1 PVGSDVYILWD
12 TRPEEWAPQNHSC
25 NPNTQYS
32 GLNVIA
38 SRDIEKNEELTLDY
52 ASFLDDQMEA
62 FVCTCGS
69 PNCRSWISNQ
79 KEPAGKKT
87 VKALA

>member
-1 PVGSDVYILWD
+1 MTKAFVDKNWNAAEKELFRKYAYPVGSDVYILWD

-38 SRDIEKNEELTLDY
+38 SRDIEKMK
-52 ASFLDDQMEA
+52 S
-62 FVCTCGS
+62 
-69 PNCRSWISNQ
+69 
-79 KEPAGKKT
+79 
-87 VKALA
+87 